1 MHQSGDETFA
11 SNDLHT
17 YHVCFPLFN
26 LVWVSL
32 VWSGRQTVRVCFL
45 GLEEKKKKKACS
57 SSLICWFRA
66 GVCGMLQINT
76 RTARVGGWDTQRTS
90 HSQCHCEL
98 STVKLRCWFSAV
110 FFKACFGVF
119 SPSLILHRFCRGGQI
134 KYDNKAEGSCAVRA
148 NCHFLYVLNLNCRH
162 SALLALQSAE
172 LTSFYQYTVFM
183 WPHFHRGYR
192 TNHTAA
198 VFRCGSAGILSLWVN
213 TEEDVLSLASNVVS
227 TRGKSKTTQLC
238 SQKNKVLDKHLTL
251 SLIVFSTERAHCL
264 LTLTGNVLFASGC
277 RWLWC
282 HSFGVNAIFEQSCT
296 EITLQHNPNTSG
308 ES

>member
-1 MHQSGDETFA
+1 MHQSADETFA

-172 LTSFYQYTVFM
+172 LTSFYQYPLPQRLSNKSYSSCIQM
-183 WPHFHRGYR
+183 WVCWNFIALGKHRGG
-192 TNHTAA
+192 
-198 VFRCGSAGILSLWVN
+198 C
-213 TEEDVLSLASNVVS
+213 VVS
-227 TRGKSKTTQLC
+227 CVQC
-238 SQKNKVLDKHLTL
+238 SFNKRQKRNNTV
-251 SLIVFSTERAHCL
+251 VFSEK
-264 LTLTGNVLFASGC
+264 
-277 RWLWC
+277 
-282 HSFGVNAIFEQSCT
+282 
-296 EITLQHNPNTSG
+296 
-308 ES
+308 